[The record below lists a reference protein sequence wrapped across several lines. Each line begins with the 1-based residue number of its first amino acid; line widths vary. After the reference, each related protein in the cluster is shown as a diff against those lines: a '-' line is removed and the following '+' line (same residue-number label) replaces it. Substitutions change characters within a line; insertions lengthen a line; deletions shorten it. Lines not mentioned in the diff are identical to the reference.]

1 MELTELEKKM
11 MTEGIVFSTSKP
23 IPVLVKDGVDGG
35 NYVCNAYLTSENLE
49 LLIYEKTSEKDGLV
63 PIFYSG
69 KEVGRVLIR
78 SYINEDGDR
87 ESSQYWDVYSE
98 DPEGSCVD
106 WPWKSDRYKGLS
118 LDTQAKRFFIDILKV
133 YLKEKKETT
142 ADSTDEDLT
151 TDTTGEGTTADSTDE
166 DAI

>member
-23 IPVLVKDGVDGG
+23 IPMLVKDGADGG
-35 NYVCNAYLTSENLE
+35 NYVCNAYSTSEKLE
-49 LLIYEKTSEKDGLV
+49 LLIYEKTSGDELV

-69 KEVGRVLIR
+69 KEVGRVYIS

-87 ESSQYWDVYSE
+87 ASSRFGDVYSE

-106 WPWKSDRYKGLS
+106 WPWKSDRYEGLS
-118 LDTQAKRFFIDILKV
+118 LDTQAKRFFTDILEV
-133 YLKEKKETT
+133 YLKEKEEMT

-151 TDTTGEGTTADSTDE
+151 TDSTDEGSTADSTDE